1 MSKIFSILVLTLF
14 ALQTFA
20 NPTKDK
26 VVGSILKNALESY
39 HYKKMRINNSV
50 SKKAFKEYL
59 KKVDFGKQF
68 LLSSDV
74 SKLKKYELE
83 MDDQMISG
91 EHALVE
97 QTKSIMEK
105 SIKAVDAYRKKVFK
119 KGFDFTKKENVQLD
133 PEKENGSSL
142 KKKKLAIWRK
152 LLSKDIKSLY

>member
-83 MDDQMISG
+83 MDDQMING

-105 SIKAVDAYRKKVFK
+105 SIKAVDAYRKKFLKKALILQKKKVFSLI
-119 KGFDFTKKENVQLD
+119 QR
-133 PEKENGSSL
+133 KENGSNQ
-142 KKKKLAIWRK
+142 KKKARDLEKAI
-152 LLSKDIKSLY
+152 